1 VIVDKKISFT
11 HIEETLGIPSED
23 EKTKFIDKL
32 LEKNISLLDDFE
44 TLLASGKNMKNF
56 LKDIMQ
62 DIQKKAIFELKE

>member
-1 VIVDKKISFT
+1 VIVGKKISFT
-11 HIEETLGIPSED
+11 HIAETLGITSED
-23 EKTKFIDKL
+23 EKIQFVDKL
-32 LEKNISLLDDFE
+32 LEKNTSLLDDFE